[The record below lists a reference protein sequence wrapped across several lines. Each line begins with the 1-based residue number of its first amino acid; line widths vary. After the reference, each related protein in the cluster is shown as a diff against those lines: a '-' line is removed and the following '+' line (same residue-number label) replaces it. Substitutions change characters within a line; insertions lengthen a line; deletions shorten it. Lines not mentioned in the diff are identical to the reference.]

1 MKKSLAIACLVC
13 VSAVS
18 SFAQSAPNQTA
29 AEVGA
34 QRVAEHDAAWQRA
47 HASAKMVKEPI
58 ARHKVKRPKH
68 VKHAKQ
74 KIKRAG

>member
-13 VSAVS
+13 VSAVL

-58 ARHKVKRPKH
+58 ARHKVKRAQH